1 MTRPLTVLTALALL
15 VAACGS
21 GADTT
26 TTTAS
31 PTTTATTTTVPVPP
45 EEADA
50 TAFYFSDTGGN
61 GFRSGSFLIAVSDP
75 IAADGVP
82 ELEALL
88 DGPPN
93 AAAEAGI
100 TSEIPDG
107 TDVEMIEIG
116 SDGVALVE
124 LTDTFDDGGGTASM
138 RGRLAQLTYTL
149 TARDDVDSV
158 LLMENGAV
166 VEVFSNEGIVLDGPM
181 VRSDFEDLLPG
192 ILVEEPAWGASVTL
206 PFIAS
211 GTAAVFEAVFQ
222 MQVLVGDD
230 VVFEPPFVTTDNGV
244 GFGTFQIEVDADVVP
259 PTPIALRVW
268 EFSAEDGSVVN
279 ERVMPLFVAAQ

>member
-1 MTRPLTVLTALALL
+1 MTRPLTVLAALTLL

-21 GADTT
+21 GSDTT
-26 TTTAS
+26 TTTGS
-31 PTTTATTTTVPVPP
+31 TSTTTPTTVPEPP
-45 EEADA
+45 EEVDA

-61 GFRSGSFLIAVSDP
+61 GFRSGPFLIAVDDP
-75 IAADGVP
+75 TAAAGVP

-88 DGPPN
+88 DGPPD

-107 TDVEMIEIG
+107 TAVEMIEIG
-116 SDGVALVE
+116 PDGVAIIE

-138 RGRLAQLTYTL
+138 TGRLAQLTYTL

-192 ILVEEPAWGASVTL
+192 ILVEKPAWGASVTL
-206 PFIAS
+206 PFTAS

-230 VVFEPPFVTTDNGV
+230 VVFEPPFVTTDNGM
-244 GFGTFQIEVDADVVP
+244 GFGSFQVEIDADVVP
-259 PTPIALRVW
+259 PTQIALRVW

-279 ERVMPLFVAAQ
+279 ERVMPLVVAAE